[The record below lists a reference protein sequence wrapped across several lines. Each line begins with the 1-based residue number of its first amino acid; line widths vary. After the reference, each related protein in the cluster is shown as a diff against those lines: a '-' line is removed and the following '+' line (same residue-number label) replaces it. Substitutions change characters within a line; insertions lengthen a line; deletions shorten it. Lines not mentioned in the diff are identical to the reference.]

1 MSNHFDFLVI
11 GGGSGGYA
19 AARTAREHV
28 ERVAIVDGA
37 ATLGG
42 LCILRGCM
50 PSKTLIYSAEV
61 LHLAQKAKLFGL
73 EIPEASIDMPALHQR
88 KLRTI
93 GEFADYRQEQ
103 LESDRF
109 TLFRSKARFTGEREV
124 TLDDGSVLTADKILV
139 ATGSSVNW
147 PAVPGLAEAG
157 AWTSD
162 DVLDLDFLPE
172 SVIVLGGGIVACEL
186 AQFLHRAGSKV
197 TMIQRSPHILKEVTP
212 EAAQVIEHAFREE
225 GMELIT
231 DTSLQQIERSDGGYR
246 VTFEH
251 GGETL
256 IREARHLFN
265 ALGRKPN
272 TEGLGLEAAGLE
284 TRKGGHLTTN
294 DYQQATN
301 PHIYAAGDVAG
312 PHEIVHI
319 AIMQGEVAAK
329 HALGQPTEPV
339 NYDTLLGVVFTD
351 PQIGYVGLPEEEIK
365 RRGIDFVCADYPFD
379 DHGKSIL
386 MEAKHGYVKVWA
398 EVSTGKVLAAECV
411 GKDASEL
418 IHALAVG
425 VSLCAT
431 LKQLLKVH
439 WYHPTLSEIW
449 SYPLEDCLEA
459 IDEKCRGNLE
469 LLPGKRY

>member
-1 MSNHFDFLVI
+1 MSIHYDYLVI

-19 AARTAREHV
+19 AARTAREYSEH
-28 ERVAIVDGA
+28 VAIVDGA

-73 EIPEASIDMPALHQR
+73 DIPSAKIDMTALHQR

-93 GEFADYRQEQ
+93 GDFADYRQKQ
-103 LESDRF
+103 LQSDRF
-109 TLFRSKARFTGEREV
+109 TLYRNKAKFTDEREV
-124 TLDDGSVLTADKILV
+124 TLDDGTVLTADKILV
-139 ATGSSVNW
+139 ATGSAVNF
-147 PAVPGLAEAG
+147 PPITGLADVPV
-157 AWTSD
+157 WTSD
-162 DVLDLDFLPE
+162 DVLDLDFLPK

-186 AQFLHRAGSKV
+186 AQFLHRAGTKV
-197 TMIQRSPHILKEVTP
+197 TQIQRSPHILKEVSP
-212 EAAQVIEHAFREE
+212 EAAVVIETVFREE
-225 GMELIT
+225 GIELIT
-231 DTSLQQIERSDGGYR
+231 DTALKLIEKTESGVR

-251 GGETL
+251 GDETL
-256 IREARHLFN
+256 VREAKHLFN

-272 TEGLGLEAAGLE
+272 TAGLNIAAAGLE
-284 TRKGGHLTTN
+284 TRKSGHLVTN
-294 DYQQATN
+294 EFQQTTN
-301 PHIYAAGDVAG
+301 PHVYAAGDVAG

-329 HALGQPTEPV
+329 HAFGKPAEAV

-351 PQIGYVGLPEEEIK
+351 PQIGHVGLTEDEMTK
-365 RRGIDFVCADYPFD
+365 RGIEFVSADYPFD

-398 EVSTGKVLAAECV
+398 EKSTGKVLAAEAV

-418 IHALAVG
+418 IHSLAVG
-425 VSLCAT
+425 VSLGAT
-431 LKQLLKVH
+431 LEQLLKVH

-449 SYPLEDCLEA
+449 SYPLEDCL
-459 IDEKCRGNLE
+459 D
-469 LLPGKRY
+469 LLAK